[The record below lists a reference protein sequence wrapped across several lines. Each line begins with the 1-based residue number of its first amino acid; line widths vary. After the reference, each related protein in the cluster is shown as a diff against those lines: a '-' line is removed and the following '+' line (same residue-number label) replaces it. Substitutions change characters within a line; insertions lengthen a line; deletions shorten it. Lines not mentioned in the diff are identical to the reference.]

1 MEKMNKFSLDRIFS
15 NKKFA
20 IVVSVFV
27 AIIAWFIVV
36 MVGDSGGVVTVYD
49 VPITFATEK
58 TKAQQLDL
66 DVISI
71 EPRSVAVKIRGPR
84 YKIGLITEKDIVVSP
99 VSMIN
104 VTSEGTYNISL
115 VASFKTPQRDIYIDS
130 VIPESASFVVD
141 TLETKVVTL
150 LADAP
155 NVKIEPGYISDE
167 SVCQPEKLVVS
178 GPKKSMDEL
187 DYIKLEVNASA
198 SLNSSKTFEAA
209 LKFISVDGVEMD
221 SSLFK
226 YNSDIEFKVS
236 VPVYKEKQVPLKVM
250 YKNAPNH
257 LNLDLL
263 NASINPPSVNIAGSP
278 DLLDNISE
286 INIGYIDLRELEIGK
301 TFSFS
306 LKVPSGYK
314 NVDQVDSVDVSFDS
328 GNWGARQF
336 SIDDIKLNNVP
347 AEYDVRVDSQ
357 AIRDVRFVG
366 LVDYLNNLD
375 VADITATSDLSNISV
390 KEGKQ
395 LVPVSIG
402 IINKDGVWAVGEY
415 KCSITARKK

>member
-1 MEKMNKFSLDRIFS
+1 MEKMNRFSLDRIFS

-36 MVGDSGGVVTVYD
+36 MVSDSGGVVTVYD

-104 VTSEGTYNISL
+104 VTSDGTYNISL

-141 TLETKVVTL
+141 ALETKVVTL

-167 SVCQPEKLVVS
+167 SVCQPEKL
-178 GPKKSMDEL
+178 
-187 DYIKLEVNASA
+187 AWT
-198 SLNSSKTFEAA
+198 SL
-209 LKFISVDGVEMD
+209 I
-221 SSLFK
+221 
-226 YNSDIEFKVS
+226 I
-236 VPVYKEKQVPLKVM
+236 
-250 YKNAPNH
+250 
-257 LNLDLL
+257 LNLKLM
-263 NASINPPSVNIAGSP
+263 
-278 DLLDNISE
+278 
-286 INIGYIDLRELEIGK
+286 R
-301 TFSFS
+301 
-306 LKVPSGYK
+306 
-314 NVDQVDSVDVSFDS
+314 
-328 GNWGARQF
+328 AR
-336 SIDDIKLNNVP
+336 
-347 AEYDVRVDSQ
+347 A
-357 AIRDVRFVG
+357 
-366 LVDYLNNLD
+366 
-375 VADITATSDLSNISV
+375 
-390 KEGKQ
+390 
-395 LVPVSIG
+395 
-402 IINKDGVWAVGEY
+402 
-415 KCSITARKK
+415 

>member
-1 MEKMNKFSLDRIFS
+1 MEKMNRFSLDRIFS

-36 MVGDSGGVVTVYD
+36 MVNDSGGVVTIYN

-104 VTSEGTYNISL
+104 VTSEGTYNIAL

-141 TLETKVVTL
+141 ALETKVVTL

-209 LKFISVDGVEMD
+209 LKFISVNGVEMD

-236 VPVYKEKQVPLKVM
+236 VPVYKEKQVALKVM

-263 NASINPPSVNIAGSP
+263 NASISPSSVNIAGSP

-328 GNWGARQF
+328 GNWGARKF

-347 AEYDVRVDSQ
+347 AEYEVRVDSQ

-375 VADITATSDLSNISV
+375 VADITATSDLSNVSV

-395 LVPVSIG
+395 WVPVSIG

>member
-1 MEKMNKFSLDRIFS
+1 
-15 NKKFA
+15 
-20 IVVSVFV
+20 
-27 AIIAWFIVV
+27 
-36 MVGDSGGVVTVYD
+36 
-49 VPITFATEK
+49 
-58 TKAQQLDL
+58 
-66 DVISI
+66 
-71 EPRSVAVKIRGPR
+71 
-84 YKIGLITEKDIVVSP
+84 
-99 VSMIN
+99 
-104 VTSEGTYNISL
+104 
-115 VASFKTPQRDIYIDS
+115 
-130 VIPESASFVVD
+130 
-141 TLETKVVTL
+141 
-150 LADAP
+150 
-155 NVKIEPGYISDE
+155 
-167 SVCQPEKLVVS
+167 
-178 GPKKSMDEL
+178 
-187 DYIKLEVNASA
+187 
-198 SLNSSKTFEAA
+198 
-209 LKFISVDGVEMD
+209 MD

-263 NASINPPSVNIAGSP
+263 NASISPSSVNIAGSP
-278 DLLDNISE
+278 DMLDNISE

-328 GNWGARQF
+328 GNWGARKF

-347 AEYDVRVDSQ
+347 AEYEVRVDSQ

-375 VADITATSDLSNISV
+375 VADITATSDLLNVSV

>member
-1 MEKMNKFSLDRIFS
+1 MKKISLDRIFS

-20 IVVSVFV
+20 MIVSICV
-27 AIIAWFIVV
+27 AIIAWFVVV
-36 MVGDSGGVVTVYD
+36 MVNDIGGTVVVYD
-49 VPITFATEK
+49 VPVTFATER

-66 DVISI
+66 DVINI
-71 EPRSVAVKIRGPR
+71 EPQSVSVKIRGPR

-104 VTSEGTYNISL
+104 VTTEGTYNIAL
-115 VASFKTPQRDIYIDS
+115 VASLKTSQRDVYIDS
-130 VIPESASFVVD
+130 VIPDSASFTVD
-141 TLETKVVTL
+141 AISTKVVTL
-150 LADAP
+150 SAETP
-155 NVKIEPGYISDE
+155 NVKVEQGYVSDE

-198 SLNSSKTFEAA
+198 SLNSSKTFEAIP
-209 LKFISVDGVEMD
+209 KFMSVDGVEMN

-236 VPVYKEKQVPLKVM
+236 VPVYKEKQIPLKVM

-263 NASINPPSVNIAGSP
+263 NAVINPASINVAGSP
-278 DLLDNISE
+278 DLLDNIGE
-286 INIGYIDLRELEIGK
+286 ISIGYIDLRELDVGK

-314 NVDQVDSVDVSFDS
+314 NVDQVDSVSVSFDS
-328 GNWGARQF
+328 SNWGSRKF
-336 SIDDIKLNNVP
+336 SVGDVKLINAPN
-347 AEYDVRVDSQ
+347 EYDVTVDSQ
-357 AIRDVRFVG
+357 TIRDVKFVG
-366 LVDYLNNLD
+366 LEDFLNNLN
-375 VADITATSDLSNISV
+375 VADITATSDLANVSV